1 MPTSPNN
8 SHRTPEENK
17 GLRRENE
24 ENQTGK
30 KRGGRERGRA
40 THTLTHIHVHARVH
54 THHNNFC
61 KFANSNNSICVCSF
75 INYNLNSDCLD

>member
-8 SHRTPEENK
+8 SHRTPEEKK
-17 GLRRENE
+17 GLGRENE

-30 KRGGRERGRA
+30 KRGTRERRA
-40 THTLTHIHVHARVH
+40 THTHTHIHVHARVH

-75 INYNLNSDCLD
+75 INCNLNSDCLD